1 LTSFPNR
8 LSQKT
13 QGILQACCEEDGAA
27 AFKVMEQQQL
37 VLMAHCYSA
46 AWWRRRSLLVFD
58 YFQPDS
64 SLNSIVSFCKLESE
78 RAVVQ
83 GR

>member
-1 LTSFPNR
+1 LTSFPNQ

-13 QGILQACCEEDGAA
+13 QGILQAFCEEDGAA

-46 AWWRRRSLLVFD
+46 AWWRRKSLLVFD
-58 YFQPDS
+58 FFQPDS
-64 SLNSIVSFCKLESE
+64 SLNSIASFCKVESE

>member
-1 LTSFPNR
+1 VLWVE
-8 LSQKT
+8 
-13 QGILQACCEEDGAA
+13 GILQAFCEEDGAA
-27 AFKVMEQQQL
+27 AFKVMDQQQL

-46 AWWRRRSLLVFD
+46 AWWRRRRSLLVFD
-58 YFQPDS
+58 FFQPDS
-64 SLNSIVSFCKLESE
+64 SLNSIASFCKLESE